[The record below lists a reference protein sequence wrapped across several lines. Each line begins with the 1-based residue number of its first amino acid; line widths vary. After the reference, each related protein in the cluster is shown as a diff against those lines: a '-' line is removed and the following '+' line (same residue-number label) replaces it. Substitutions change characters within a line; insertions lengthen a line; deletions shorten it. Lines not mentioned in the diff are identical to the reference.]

1 MDDDVDIENWDYSSS
16 DDPDICDLILT
27 TDGGD
32 LQAVRAI
39 RKKYEHLPS
48 TIIFHMVNSCV
59 DQLIYRLQKTVG
71 VSPKAAIATLNIL
84 ENCVR
89 TCG

>member
-39 RKKYEHLPS
+39 RKKYEHHHLPWLIVVLINLF
-48 TIIFHMVNSCV
+48 TGYKK
-59 DQLIYRLQKTVG
+59 QLVLALKQ
-71 VSPKAAIATLNIL
+71 PLL
-84 ENCVR
+84 H
-89 TCG
+89 

>member
-39 RKKYEHLPS
+39 RKKYEYSLQSLVLLMGLP
-48 TIIFHMVNSCV
+48 
-59 DQLIYRLQKTVG
+59 L
-71 VSPKAAIATLNIL
+71 
-84 ENCVR
+84 
-89 TCG
+89 

>member
-1 MDDDVDIENWDYSSS
+1 MRIEEAVDDDVDIENWDYSSS

-39 RKKYEHLPS
+39 RKKYEHLRKETRQRKMRHPPVAC
-48 TIIFHMVNSCV
+48 H
-59 DQLIYRLQKTVG
+59 
-71 VSPKAAIATLNIL
+71 
-84 ENCVR
+84 
-89 TCG
+89 

>member
-1 MDDDVDIENWDYSSS
+1 MRIEEAVDDDVDIENWDYSSS

-39 RKKYEHLPS
+39 RKKYGYKS

-59 DQLIYRLQKTVG
+59 TYFFYLQVTKN
-71 VSPKAAIATLNIL
+71 SW
-84 ENCVR
+84 C
-89 TCG
+89 

>member
-1 MDDDVDIENWDYSSS
+1 MRIEEAVDDDVDIENWDYSSS

-39 RKKYEHLPS
+39 RKKYKHLPS
-48 TIIFHMVNSCV
+48 SSIWLIVVLINLFTGYKK
-59 DQLIYRLQKTVG
+59 QLVLALKQ
-71 VSPKAAIATLNIL
+71 PLL
-84 ENCVR
+84 H
-89 TCG
+89 